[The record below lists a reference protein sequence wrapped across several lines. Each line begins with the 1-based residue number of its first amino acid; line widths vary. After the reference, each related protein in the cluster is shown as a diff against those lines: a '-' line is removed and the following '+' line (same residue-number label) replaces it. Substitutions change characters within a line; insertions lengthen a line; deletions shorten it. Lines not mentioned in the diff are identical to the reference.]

1 MTTMDNKVVN
11 TMRALSA
18 DMIEQANSGHPGIC
32 LGAAPAMY
40 VLWKNHYKMYPKQP
54 RWFNRDRFVM
64 SAGHG
69 SALYYSALHLFGFDI
84 SMDDIKQFRQ
94 FKSKTAGHPE
104 YEKDNM
110 IDCSTGPLGQGI
122 AMAVGFA
129 MSEKRLA
136 AEFNMSEYPIIDHYT
151 YALCGDGCLMEGISY
166 EAASLAAKFE
176 LGKLIVLF
184 DSNEITIDGST
195 HITTKIDMR
204 KAYEAFGWQTVL
216 VEDGNDL
223 AAIDSAIKEAKAD
236 KKRPTLIEIKTTIG
250 YGSPTKSGSPKSH
263 GSPLGKDELRGLK
276 EFLQLNPSTMFDVDD
291 EVYSYMAEIS
301 ETKKLEYKK
310 HEIMLGEYKKHNENG
325 YMKFSSWLENRAA
338 ERIANMDKNDFDE
351 LLANLSEG
359 APEKEATRESGSKML
374 NIAKDTIAPNLFGGA
389 ADLAASTKAF
399 LKKSAYFSPENERG
413 DNIAFGVR
421 ELAMT
426 AICNGIAAYGGL
438 RAFASTFF
446 VFSDYMKPAMRL
458 AALMK
463 LPVLYVLTHDSLA
476 VGEDGPT
483 HQPVEQ
489 LAMLRST
496 PNLNVYRPCDY
507 FETAYAFV
515 RAISTLDTPSA
526 ILLSRQGLPLLTS
539 ASDTLY
545 YGARLVGEDFASQA
559 EGMIIAS
566 GSEVHLG
573 VEAQRVLKSKGFKV
587 NVLSIICNELFKQ
600 NLNNGV
606 EACQNIWRSDLSNR
620 LIIEAASKYANWEF
634 VTDKSVW
641 ISVEDFGESA
651 PADKILNDR
660 GISVDNI
667 VETYL
672 KAYSI

>member
-1 MTTMDNKVVN
+1 MTAMDNKIVN
-11 TMRALSA
+11 AMRVLSA

-40 VLWKNHYKMYPKQP
+40 ALWKYHYKMNPKEP
-54 RWFNRDRFVM
+54 RWMNRDRFVM

-84 SMDDIKQFRQ
+84 GIEDIKNFRQ
-94 FKSKTAGHPE
+94 FKSKTPGHPE

-122 AMAVGFA
+122 AMAVGMA
-129 MSEKRLA
+129 MAEKRLS
-136 AEFNMSEYPIIDHYT
+136 AEFNTDKHNIIDHYT

-184 DSNEITIDGST
+184 DSNEITIDGRT
-195 HITTKIDMR
+195 NITTKIDMR
-204 KAYEAFGWQTVL
+204 KAFEAFGWHTL
-216 VEDGNDL
+216 YVEDGNDVE
-223 AAIDSAIKEAKAD
+223 AINKAILEAKKET
-236 KKRPTLIEIKTTIG
+236 KKPSLIEIKTTIG
-250 YGSPTKSGSPKSH
+250 YGAPTKSNSPKVH
-263 GSPLGKDELRGLK
+263 GSPLGKEELAGLK
-276 EFLQLNPSTMFDVDD
+276 KNLGFDPSLMFTLD
-291 EVYSYMAEIS
+291 EDIYSYMAEIQL
-301 ETKKLEYKK
+301 EKIKDYQNYELLLAEFKKE
-310 HEIMLGEYKKHNENG
+310 NENA
-325 YMKFSSWLENRAA
+325 YNKLLSWMENRAA
-338 ERIANMDKNDFDE
+338 ERISKMDKADFDE
-351 LLANLSEG
+351 LLANFSEG
-359 APEKEATRESGSKML
+359 ASEKEATRDSGAKLLNLAKES
-374 NIAKDTIAPNLFGGA
+374 IAPNLFGGA

-399 LKKSAYFSPENERG
+399 LKKSDYFTAEQPKG

-426 AICNGIAAYGGL
+426 AICNGIACYGGL

-463 LPVLYVLTHDSLA
+463 LPVVYVLTHDSLA

-489 LAMLRST
+489 LAMLRAT
-496 PNLNVYRPCDY
+496 PNLNVFRPADY
-507 FETAYAFV
+507 FETAYSYAK
-515 RAISTLDTPSA
+515 AISSLETPSA
-526 ILLSRQGLPLLTS
+526 ILLSRQGLPLLNS

-545 YGARLVGEDFASQA
+545 YGARLVGEDFGQQA
-559 EGMIIAS
+559 EGIIIAS
-566 GSEVHLG
+566 GSEVHLA
-573 VEAQRVLKSKGFKV
+573 VEAQKELKAKKHKV
-587 NVLSIICNELFKQ
+587 NVLSIVCIEEFKS
-600 NLNNGV
+600 NIKKGI
-606 EACQNIWRSDLSNR
+606 EECRKIWRGDLENR
-620 LIIEAASKYANWEF
+620 LVIEAASKYANWEF

-651 PADKILNDR
+651 PADKILAAR
-660 GISVDNI
+660 GISVQNI
-667 VETYL
+667 VEKYIEAFS
-672 KAYSI
+672 K